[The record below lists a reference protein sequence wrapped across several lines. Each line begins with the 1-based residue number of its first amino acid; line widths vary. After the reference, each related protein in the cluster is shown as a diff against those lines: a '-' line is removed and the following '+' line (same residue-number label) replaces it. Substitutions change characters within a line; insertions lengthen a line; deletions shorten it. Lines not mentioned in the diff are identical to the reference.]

1 MSLPEIDWD
10 NWEYG
15 IHATLMFIVQGD
27 EILHIEKKRG
37 LGAGKVNGPGGKI
50 DPGET
55 ALEAVIR
62 ETEEELCIT
71 PTNIT
76 KVGELQFEMSH
87 VPNIRC
93 HVYRAEGFE
102 GTPPKPMRLCL
113 CGPNSM
119 PSPTTA
125 CGRTTATGCPISSPT
140 PPSTVASSSKRSP
153 CSGWTCRPA
162 WIGWNEIQKAVPDFG
177 TAF

>member
-1 MSLPEIDWD
+1 MSDTAIDWD

-27 EILHIEKKRG
+27 EILLIEKKRG
-37 LGAGKVNGPGGKI
+37 LGAGKINGPGGKI

-71 PTNIT
+71 PLEIS

-102 GTPPKPMRLCL
+102 GTP
-113 CGPNSM
+113 
-119 PSPTTA
+119 TETD
-125 CGRTTATGCPISSPT
+125 
-140 PPSTVASSSKRSP
+140 
-153 CSGWTCRPA
+153 
-162 WIGWNEIQKAVPDFG
+162 EAVPLWTKLDAIPYDRMWEDDRHWMPHLISNTTFHG
-177 TAF
+177 RFIFEEESMQWMDMQTGVEWSE